1 MLRRGSR
8 VADGFY
14 HFSSEDLPKSRSSKQ
29 LRRLQPGIDLEKNA
43 GRLLKNKLL
52 ALRLDGDENW
62 PIGLEQ

>member
-1 MLRRGSR
+1 
-8 VADGFY
+8 
-14 HFSSEDLPKSRSSKQ
+14 
-29 LRRLQPGIDLEKNA
+29 LQPGIDLEKNA